1 MKYYQKEL
9 WVMLS
14 PYLVGTL
21 LLVALPAAATVFLAF
36 HQYDALSKPVW
47 FGTTNFSSMFRDDVF
62 VISLRNSATFV
73 VLSVPFRILG
83 ALLLAL
89 LLSQRRRGVGFYRVA
104 VYLPTIIPDVAYALI
119 WLWIFN
125 PVYGPLNK
133 VLATVGID
141 GPAWLVNRETALLA
155 IVIMSLFQIGEG
167 FVVLLAGL
175 QGVPHEYYEA
185 AHVDGASGW
194 QRFRLI
200 TFPLIRPWLVL
211 LMLRDIIL
219 SAQSTF
225 TPAYIMTGGDPYY
238 ATMFL
243 PLVIY
248 EEAFDRFR
256 FGLGAAMMVF
266 MFLILTAL
274 LILVY
279 LVVRG
284 WGYDEEQ

>member
-1 MKYYQKEL
+1 MKYYQRDL

-21 LLVALPAAATVFLAF
+21 LLVALPASVTLYLAF
-36 HQYDALSKPVW
+36 HQYDALSKPLW
-47 FGTTNFSSMFRDDVF
+47 FGTTNFNSMFRDDVF
-62 VISLRNSATFV
+62 VISIRNSATFAL
-73 VLSVPFRILG
+73 LSVPFRLLG

-104 VYLPTIIPDVAYALI
+104 VYLPTIIPDVAYALV

-133 VLATVGID
+133 ALAIFGID
-141 GPAWLVNRETALLA
+141 GPAWLVNRESALLA

-167 FVVLLAGL
+167 FIVLLASL
-175 QGVPHEYYEA
+175 QGVPHDYYEA
-185 AHVDGASGW
+185 AQVDGASGW

-219 SAQSTF
+219 STQSTF
-225 TPAYIMTGGDPYY
+225 TPAFIMTGGDPYY

-248 EEAFDRFR
+248 EEAYDRFR
-256 FGLGAAMMVF
+256 FGLASAMMVF
-266 MFLILTAL
+266 MFLVLTAL

-284 WGYDEEQ
+284 WGYDDEQ

>member
-1 MKYYQKEL
+1 
-9 WVMLS
+9 MLS

-21 LLVALPAAATVFLAF
+21 LLVALPASVTLYLAF

-47 FGTTNFSSMFRDDVF
+47 FGTTNFISMFRDDVF
-62 VISLRNSATFV
+62 VISLRNSAMFAL
-73 VLSVPFRILG
+73 LSVPLRVLG

-133 VLATVGID
+133 ALAVFGID

-155 IVIMSLFQIGEG
+155 IVIMFLFQIGEG
-167 FVVLLAGL
+167 FIVLLASL
-175 QGVPHEYYEA
+175 QGVPHDYYEA
-185 AHVDGASGW
+185 AQVDGASAW

-219 SAQSTF
+219 STQSTF
-225 TPAYIMTGGDPYY
+225 TPAFIMTGGDPYY

-248 EEAFDRFR
+248 EEAYDRFR
-256 FGLGAAMMVF
+256 FGLASAMMVF
-266 MFLILTAL
+266 MFLVLTGL
-274 LILVY
+274 LMMVY

-284 WGYDEEQ
+284 WGYDDEQ